1 MALKIGGTTVINDSR
16 GLENISNIKTVNGN
30 ALLGTGNISIPSY
43 THPAN
48 HPASVIIQDASNR
61 FVTDAE
67 KVAWNAKVSASGAQ
81 TLTDKTLSG
90 AIFQGQYTEQI
101 FSIVDGDT
109 VSLNPANGTI
119 QLWTLGA
126 NRSPTATNF
135 GSGQSMTLMIDDGN
149 SCSIAWP
156 SVVWV
161 NVSSG
166 TPTLKTL
173 GFTVVA
179 LWKVNSVLYGALVGN

>member
-1 MALKIGGTTVINDSR
+1 M
-16 GLENISNIKTVNGN
+16 SNIDKIKLDGIAAGAT
-30 ALLGTGNISIPSY
+30 AY
-43 THPAN
+43 THPVN
-48 HPASVIIQDASNR
+48 HPASVITQDASNR

-90 AIFQGQYTEQI
+90 AIFQGQYIEQI